1 MNVRKFF
8 LIICSIIS
16 AFMFLL
22 GVASL
27 GYINLTATVN
37 ADVYNSNNNNL
48 ISELLD
54 PYKTTTENVNV
65 LVLGGD
71 KVNKNTDTMMVV
83 NFNPTTAKISI
94 LSIPRDT
101 KVLINRKNA
110 KINAAYPVGGGEQ
123 AIESVSDLLG
133 IDIKYYVYVDT
144 STFRKVI
151 DKLDGVDY
159 YVPEDMNYDDP
170 IQNLHIH
177 LKKGQQILDGNKAEQ
192 YMRYRQGNSGKVTKN
207 YDGSDLKRIDAQQ
220 NFIKEL
226 IRQKVNIIY
235 ITKMNDILNLI
246 FSNIDTNISMDEV
259 LKLSKNIT
267 KVNANE
273 INMFKLPGESING
286 SPWYYIMD
294 RTQTKEI
301 VDQYFKE
308 NSK

>member
-1 MNVRKFF
+1 MNIRKFF

-16 AFMFLL
+16 AFMFVL

-27 GYINLTATVN
+27 GYINLTTTVN
-37 ADVYNSNNNNL
+37 ADVYNQNNTNL
-48 ISELLD
+48 IGDILD
-54 PYKTTTENVNV
+54 PYKTAAENVNV

-83 NFNPTTAKISI
+83 NFNPTTAKINI

-101 KVLINRKNA
+101 KVLINRKQA

-123 AIESVSDLLG
+123 AIESVSKLLG

-192 YMRYRQGNSGKVTKN
+192 YMRYRQSNSHKVTTN

-226 IRQKVNIIY
+226 IRQKVNIMY
-235 ITKMNDILNLI
+235 ITKMNDILNVI
-246 FSNIDTNISMDEV
+246 FSNIDTNIKMDEV
-259 LKLSKNIT
+259 LKLSKNIN

-273 INMFKLPGESING
+273 IDMFKLPGESVQ
-286 SPWYYIMD
+286 SSAWYYEMD
-294 RTQTKEI
+294 KTQAKEI
-301 VDQYFKE
+301 VDQYFRDK
-308 NSK
+308 

>member
-27 GYINLTATVN
+27 GYINLTTTVI
-37 ADVYNSNNNNL
+37 ADVYNQNNTNL
-48 ISELLD
+48 FSEILD

-65 LVLGGD
+65 LLLGGD
-71 KVNKNTDTMMVV
+71 KVNKNTDTMMLV
-83 NFNPTTAKISI
+83 NFNPTTAQINI

-101 KVLINRKNA
+101 KVLINKKNA

-123 AIESVSDLLG
+123 AIDSVSDLLG
-133 IDIKYYVYVDT
+133 VDIKYYVYVDT

-159 YVPEDMNYDDP
+159 YVPEDLNYDDP

-177 LKKGQQILDGNKAEQ
+177 LKKGQQILDGKKAEQ

-220 NFIKEL
+220 NFIIEL
-226 IRQKVNIIY
+226 IKQKVNIIY
-235 ITKMNDILNLI
+235 ITRMNDILNVI
-246 FSNIDTNISMDEV
+246 FSNIDTNIKMDEV
-259 LKLSKNIT
+259 LKLSKNIN
-267 KVNANE
+267 KVNSNE
-273 INMFKLPGESING
+273 INMLKLPGKSVEG
-286 SPWYYIMD
+286 GAWYYEMD
-294 RTQTKEI
+294 RTQAKEI
-301 VDQYFKE
+301 VDQYFRNK
-308 NSK
+308 NK